1 MRIAEIKSET
11 CCLRKQEQEQGHQV
25 RQEEQEEQ
33 EKEKVPELL
42 LQSKSL
48 QEQVQKQAQEL

>member
-25 RQEEQEEQ
+25 RQEEQE
-33 EKEKVPELL
+33 KEKVPELL